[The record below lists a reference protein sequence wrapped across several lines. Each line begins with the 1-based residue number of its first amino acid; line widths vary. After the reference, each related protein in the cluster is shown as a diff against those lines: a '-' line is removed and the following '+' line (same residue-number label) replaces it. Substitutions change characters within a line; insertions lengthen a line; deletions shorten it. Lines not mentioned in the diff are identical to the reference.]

1 MITVDQIENTYLV
14 SFFNISK
21 LNILNYKEIELQLLP
36 MVSQKGSSL
45 TLNLNGIRFVD
56 SSGFEALLSLYKTAK
71 INDSNLKLIN
81 ALTKTH
87 TIVTIGSVFA
97 YFIGCYIYDSIYSNE
112 FPLFDNESKFNV
124 HTQILI
130 VLSGLAQFVLI
141 INIVISSLNRS
152 KKFK

>member
-1 MITVDQIENTYLV
+1 MKKVKVYHLFWMTELFYIVLSCVDYINDNTIDINVRDTYCV
-14 SFFNISK
+14 IANFHGGIFVTQTFF
-21 LNILNYKEIELQLLP
+21 IL
-36 MVSQKGSSL
+36 
-45 TLNLNGIRFVD
+45 
-56 SSGFEALLSLYKTAK
+56 GFIYWLSLK
-71 INDSNLKLIN
+71 SNLKLIN
-81 ALTKTH
+81 ALTKTN

-112 FPLFDNESKFNV
+112 FPLFDNESKFNF

>member
-1 MITVDQIENTYLV
+1 MKKVKAHHLFWLTALFYIILSCVYYNNDNAIDINVRDTYFVISNFHVGIFFTQTFFILGFIYWL
-14 SFFNISK
+14 SFK
-21 LNILNYKEIELQLLP
+21 
-36 MVSQKGSSL
+36 
-45 TLNLNGIRFVD
+45 
-56 SSGFEALLSLYKTAK
+56 
-71 INDSNLKLIN
+71 SNLKLIN

-97 YFIGCYIYDSIYSNE
+97 YFIGCYIYDSIYSNK
-112 FPLFDNESKFNV
+112 FPLFDNELKFNV

-141 INIVISSLNRS
+141 INIVISSINRS

>member
-1 MITVDQIENTYLV
+1 MKKVKVYHLFWLTALFYIFLSCVYYINDNTIDINVRDTYFV
-14 SFFNISK
+14 ISNFHVGIFFTQTFF
-21 LNILNYKEIELQLLP
+21 IL
-36 MVSQKGSSL
+36 
-45 TLNLNGIRFVD
+45 
-56 SSGFEALLSLYKTAK
+56 GFIYWLSLK
-71 INDSNLKLIN
+71 SNLKLIN